1 MTQAAEGLRGQVAVV
16 TGGGRGIG
24 AGISARLAAL
34 GATVVLCGRTRAPL
48 ETTAKI
54 GRAHV

>member
-1 MTQAAEGLRGQVAVV
+1 MASAAQGLKGQVAVV

-24 AGISARLAAL
+24 AAISARLARL

-48 ETTAKI
+48 EASASAI
-54 GRAHV
+54 R